1 MVISAAA
8 LFSITAIVCFE
19 VASRY
24 FFDSPTTWAWDINVQ
39 LTMLM
44 VMFGLSEVYRRDL
57 NVRVDV
63 LSTMLPQRVQIFF
76 DILFALL
83 LIFITGVLVW
93 IGWSY
98 FEQSYSRG
106 QTASTTFAPLLWP
119 VKLTLPVGAA
129 VLMAQGILKMIRD
142 ISRLFSPI
150 AMDEHAS
157 MSERRGE

>member
-8 LFSITAIVCFE
+8 LFLITVIVCFE

-24 FFDSPTTWAWDINVQ
+24 FFGSPTIWAWDINVQ

-44 VMFGLSEVYRRDL
+44 VMFGLSEVHRKDL

-63 LSTMLPQRVQIFF
+63 ISTMLPQRVQIIF
-76 DILFALL
+76 DILFVLL

-93 IGWSY
+93 MGWSY
-98 FEQSYSRG
+98 FEQSFSRG

-119 VKLTLPVGAA
+119 VKLTLPIGAA
-129 VLMAQGILKMIRD
+129 VLMAQGVIKLLRD
-142 ISRLFSPI
+142 IKRLFAPAVS
-150 AMDEHAS
+150 DEHVT